1 VNVFDEVRIAKP
13 SSPGGYSWDKSKVH
27 TDLHRLMIRFNDNGH
42 VLLAERPEDE
52 YSDDPYFQWSGWVV
66 GRVDVDEY
74 GITFDAVVDRHKGN
88 LRHVVVTKKGVYG
101 S

>member
-1 VNVFDEVRIAKP
+1 
-13 SSPGGYSWDKSKVH
+13 
-27 TDLHRLMIRFNDNGH
+27 
-42 VLLAERPEDE
+42 
-52 YSDDPYFQWSGWVV
+52 
-66 GRVDVDEY
+66 VDVDEY